1 MSPQRLNKIAIVV
14 TLVAEKAEPLLFL
27 NRDLGRVALA
37 QVKVTFWWWPEPH
50 RQTGDLF
57 LTK

>member
-1 MSPQRLNKIAIVV
+1 M

-37 QVKVTFWWWPEPH
+37 QVKVTFWWWLEPH
-50 RQTGDLF
+50 RQTGHLF